1 MLLLVFRL
9 SWCSGEIIELLR
21 NNSCCP
27 NEMFPSVLCNWAGA
41 KIGVFCALVP
51 FTEWLHF
58 IFMFKTPFCWH
69 SLRLWLLTWRSRSSH
84 LLITF
89 IQREGKSRI
98 PIWGYFRSQFCLG
111 LVATFAHSHIPKKQI
126 DISSPGIV
134 LPSLERQFS
143 NPTKFFV
150 YGITFSFELF
160 GGGGT
165 IQVLEIRLGL
175 DQLKKPE
182 PKNTEIQE
190 RLVEEQQ
197 LTGVVR

>member
-1 MLLLVFRL
+1 
-9 SWCSGEIIELLR
+9 
-21 NNSCCP
+21 
-27 NEMFPSVLCNWAGA
+27 MFPSVLCNWAGA
-41 KIGVFCALVP
+41 KISVFCALVP

-58 IFMFKTPFCWH
+58 IFTFKTTFCWH
-69 SLRLWLLTWRSRSSH
+69 SLRLWLLTWRSCSSH

-98 PIWGYFRSQFCLG
+98 PIWGYFRSRFCLG

-126 DISSPGIV
+126 DIFPGIV

-165 IQVLEIRLGL
+165 IQVLEIRPGL
-175 DQLKKPE
+175 DQLKKTE

-197 LTGVVR
+197 LTGIVR